1 MKKLL
6 FLIGILIIGVIAF
19 KCSRSSVVK
28 EPNTVRFTE
37 LDKEIQDTLFSL
49 WQSSGG
55 MRTTTKTVY
64 YPRTKETW
72 VHETTAPINFID
84 LTDNYVLEYKITRLF
99 NWLFDNR
106 DKVVINKTNGW
117 KHTFPWNEHEPVIIK
132 GDKIY
137 TPAVFL
143 SFFVVSSKS
152 EMDTC
157 RFNVYTIKE

>member
-6 FLIGILIIGVIAF
+6 LVIGILIIGVIAF

-37 LDKEIQDTLFSL
+37 LDQEIQDTIYALWKSQQDCIYVVSL
-49 WQSSGG
+49 HVD
-55 MRTTTKTVY
+55 M
-64 YPRTKETW
+64 
-72 VHETTAPINFID
+72 ID
-84 LTDNYVLEYKITRLF
+84 FTNNYVYKEKRHILSYFITDIF
-99 NWLFDNR
+99 Y
-106 DKVVINKTNGW
+106 VEITNKSKGW
-117 KHTFPWNEHEPVIIK
+117 KHKFPPRTVQEPVIIK